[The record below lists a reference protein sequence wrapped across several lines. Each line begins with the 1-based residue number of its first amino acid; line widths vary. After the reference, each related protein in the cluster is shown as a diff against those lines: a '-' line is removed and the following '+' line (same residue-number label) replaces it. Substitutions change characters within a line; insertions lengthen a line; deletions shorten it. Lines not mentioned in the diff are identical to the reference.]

1 LQPDTADMMMKLK
14 NTLLFSTLFIANY
27 SLAQDSTSKQ
37 LDVVVVTG
45 QYKPQSLKN
54 SVYQVKVINEERIKL
69 SGATNIQQVLNNQL
83 GFRFSNDNTLG
94 TSDVAL
100 NRMSGRNVK
109 ILLDGVPLLDRFDER
124 VSLSQ
129 IDVNTIERIEI
140 VNGPMSVS
148 FGTDAMGGVLNIITK
163 KPSTNSLSI
172 SARVQEETA
181 AKEYHVL
188 NYRGNHTQS
197 LNISSK
203 KNNLYF
209 SAGGTHND
217 FNGFSGDQYGRD
229 KSWLPKEQLL
239 GNTKFGYKNS
249 KLDIYY
255 RIDAMTEKIIDRN
268 KINYETARALDQHFI
283 TNKILQQ
290 IQSNYSFNEKLTL
303 NTFLAYTDL
312 KRSTKTYYHD
322 FVKNTDSIG
331 TGDGQQDVSKLNSF
345 SFKNTLQYTISPK
358 LSLQPGIDINHEKA
372 SGDRIVGTPFI
383 NDYAFFL
390 SAEYKPTNKINIR
403 PGFRL
408 ISNSKFKAPPIVPSI
423 NTKFV
428 LSKNVDLRLSYGF
441 GFRAPVLRELFF
453 KFVDVNH
460 NIIGNPNLGAETSNS
475 LNGSLSWAASN
486 LKALKFSSTLN
497 GFYNAFKGQI
507 ELIQS
512 VGVVPTQY
520 SYFNIAKSK
529 TKGFS
534 LDNKINIKQLDAS
547 IGFTYFGLQREF
559 IGSDSKIITSDFFWT
574 PEINSNITYK
584 IKKLNTSLGLFYK
597 FIGVEPNLSKDP
609 TGREQGLFSTKTDA
623 YHLADFT
630 VTTSACKNFTVNA
643 GIKNLF
649 DVTSVN
655 SNTVISSNLS
665 HNNSNG
671 LLVNYGRSY
680 FLGLVFQFNKK

>member
-1 LQPDTADMMMKLK
+1 MIHFRRIITI
-14 NTLLFSTLFIANY
+14 TTLFLSQHI
-27 SLAQDSTSKQ
+27 LAQDSTSKS
-37 LDVVVVTG
+37 LEEVVVTG
-45 QYKPQSLKN
+45 QLKPQSLKN
-54 SVYQVKVINEERIKL
+54 SVYQVKVINQERIKL

-83 GFRFSNDNTLG
+83 GFRFSTDNITG
-94 TSDVAL
+94 TDVKL
-100 NRMSGRNVK
+100 NAVSGRNIK

-129 IDVNTIERIEI
+129 IDINTIERIEI

-163 KPSTNSLSI
+163 NPSANSLSI
-172 SARVQEETA
+172 SARLQEETA
-181 AKEYHVL
+181 GKEYHVL
-188 NYRGNHTQS
+188 NYRGNHTQN
-197 LNISSK
+197 LNISAR
-203 KNNLYF
+203 KNNFYF

-217 FNGFSGDQYGRD
+217 FNGFGGDQYGRD
-229 KSWLPKEQLL
+229 NSWLPKEQFL

-255 RIDAMTEKIIDRN
+255 RIDAMAEKIIDRN
-268 KINYETARALDQHFI
+268 EINYGTAKALDQNFI
-283 TNKILQQ
+283 TDRILQQ
-290 IQSNYSFNEKLTL
+290 IQSNYSFNNKLSL
-303 NTFLAYTDL
+303 NTLLAYTNL

-345 SFKNTLQYTISPK
+345 SFKNTLQYTLSPK
-358 LSLQPGIDINHEKA
+358 ISLQPGIDINHEKV
-372 SGDRIVGTPFI
+372 SGDRVLGTPII

-408 ISNSKFKAPPIVPSI
+408 INNSKFKAPPIVPSI

-428 LSKNVDLRLSYGF
+428 LSKNIDLRLSYGV

-453 KFVDVNH
+453 RFVDVNH
-460 NIIGNPNLGAETSNS
+460 NIVGNPNLKAETSNS
-475 LNGSLSWAASN
+475 LNGSLSWTATN
-486 LKALKFSSTLN
+486 HKAINFTSTLN
-497 GFYNAFKGQI
+497 GFYNAFKDQI

-512 VGVVPTQY
+512 IGVVPTQY

-534 LDNKINIKQLDAS
+534 LDNKINVKQLDAS
-547 IGFTYFGLQREF
+547 IGFAYFALQREF
-559 IGSDSKIITSDFFWT
+559 IGGDSKIITSDYFWT

-597 FIGVEPNLSKDP
+597 FIGVAPSLNIDP

-630 VTTSACKNFTVNA
+630 VTTNANKNFTVNA

-665 HNNSNG
+665 HNNSNA

>member
-1 LQPDTADMMMKLK
+1 MIHFRLVIAI
-14 NTLLFSTLFIANY
+14 STLFLSQQI
-27 SLAQDSTSKQ
+27 LAQDTTSKS
-37 LDVVVVTG
+37 LEEVIVTG
-45 QYKPQSLKN
+45 QFKPTSLKN
-54 SVYQVKVINEERIKL
+54 SVYQIKIINEERIKL

-83 GFRFSNDNTLG
+83 GFRFSTDNITG
-94 TSDVAL
+94 TDVKL
-100 NRMSGRNVK
+100 NGVSGRNVK

-129 IDVNTIERIEI
+129 IDINTIERIEI

-148 FGTDAMGGVLNIITK
+148 YGTDAMGGVLNIITK
-163 KPSTNSLSI
+163 KPSINSLSI
-172 SARVQEETA
+172 TARVQEETA
-181 AKEYHVL
+181 GKEYHAL

-203 KNNLYF
+203 KNNWYF

-217 FNGFSGDQYGRD
+217 FNGFGGDQYGRD

-239 GNTKFGYKNS
+239 GNTKIGYKNS

-255 RIDAMTEKIIDRN
+255 RIDAMAEKIIDRN

-283 TNKILQQ
+283 TDRILQQ
-290 IQSNYSFNEKLTL
+290 IQSYYTINKKLTI
-303 NTFLAYTDL
+303 NTLLAYTDL

-322 FVKNTDSIG
+322 FVKNTDSVG

-345 SFKNTLQYTISPK
+345 SFKNTIHYTISPK
-358 LSLQPGIDINHEKA
+358 LSLQPGIDINHEKV
-372 SGDRIVGTPFI
+372 SGDRVLGTPII
-383 NDYAFFL
+383 NDYALFL

-408 ISNSKFKAPPIVPSI
+408 ISNSKFKAPPIVPSL
-423 NTKFV
+423 NTKFI
-428 LSKNVDLRLSYGF
+428 LNKNVDARLSYGF

-453 KFVDVNH
+453 QFVDVNH
-460 NIIGNPNLGAETSNS
+460 NIVGNPNLTAETSNS
-475 LNGSLSWAASN
+475 FNGSLSWTAPN
-486 LKALKFSSTLN
+486 LKGIKFTSTLN
-497 GFYNAFKGQI
+497 GFYNAIKGQI

-512 VGVVPTQY
+512 TGVVPTQY
-520 SYFNIAKSK
+520 SYFNISKSK

-534 LDNKINIKQLDAS
+534 LDNKINVKQLDAS

-559 IGSDSKIITSDFFWT
+559 IGNDSKIIVSNFFWT

-584 IKKLNTSLGLFYK
+584 LKKLNTSLGLFYK
-597 FIGVEPNLSKDP
+597 FIGVAPSLNIDP

-630 VTTSACKNFTVNA
+630 ITTNANKNFTVNA

>member
-1 LQPDTADMMMKLK
+1 MMTKLK
-14 NTLLFSTLFIANY
+14 NTLLLSTLFIANY
-27 SLAQDSTSKQ
+27 SLAQDSTFKQ
-37 LDVVVVTG
+37 LDEVIVTG
-45 QYKPQSLKN
+45 QHKPQSLKN

-83 GFRFSNDNTLG
+83 GFRFSTDNIIG
-94 TSDVAL
+94 TDVKL
-100 NRMSGRNVK
+100 SGVSGRNVK

-148 FGTDAMGGVLNIITK
+148 FGTDAMGGVINIITK
-163 KPSTNSLSI
+163 KPRANNLSI
-172 SARVQEETA
+172 TARVQEETA
-181 AKEYHVL
+181 GKEYHVL
-188 NYRGNHTQS
+188 NYRGNHIQS
-197 LNISSK
+197 LNISST
-203 KNNLYF
+203 KNNWYF

-217 FNGFSGDQYGRD
+217 FNGFGGDQFGRN
-229 KSWLPKEQLL
+229 KSWLPKEQFL
-239 GNTKFGYKNS
+239 GNTKIGYKNS

-283 TNKILQQ
+283 TDRILQQ

-303 NTFLAYTDL
+303 NTLLAYTDL

-331 TGDGQQDVSKLNSF
+331 TGDSQQDVSKLNSF

-358 LSLQPGIDINHEKA
+358 LSLQPGIDINHEEV
-372 SGDRIVGTPFI
+372 SGDRVFGTPVI
-383 NDYAFFL
+383 NDYALFL

-423 NTKFV
+423 NTKFI
-428 LSKNVDLRLSYGF
+428 LSKDIDLRLSYGL

-460 NIIGNPNLGAETSNS
+460 NIVGNPNLGAETSNS
-475 LNGSLSWAASN
+475 LNGSLSWTPSN
-486 LKALKFSSTLN
+486 LKTFKYSSTLN

-512 VGVVPTQY
+512 AGVVPTQY

-534 LDNKINIKQLDAS
+534 VDNKINIKQLDAS
-547 IGFTYFGLQREF
+547 IGFTYFALQREF
-559 IGSDSKIITSDFFWT
+559 IGADSKIITSDFFWT
-574 PEINSNITYK
+574 PEVNSNITYK
-584 IKKLNTSLGLFYK
+584 IKKLKTSLGLFYK
-597 FIGVEPNLSKDP
+597 FIGIEPSLSTDP

-630 VTTSACKNFTVNA
+630 ITTNASKNFTVNA

-665 HNNSNG
+665 HNNTNG